1 MGGAASR
8 PTGPARPIA
17 SRARGSLRLCFV
29 VLVVRCTS
37 RWGKGL
43 PDNGT
48 VQAWLSRQPKRPTR
62 RTSHARCRQD
72 RPDPGCGRRNGGPRS
87 AVRRAAGAVADA
99 RRAAPPVPMVTAPV
113 QQQDVSIILSGLGTV
128 QALNTATIRS
138 QVTGMLRTVD
148 FTEGQQVRRGA
159 TLAQIDPGRIRRGSR
174 RRRRSWPATRRRAP
188 TSRSTSTATCR
199 CSAAGSRPTSR

>member
-1 MGGAASR
+1 MHVAAK
-8 PTGPARPIA
+8 TG
-17 SRARGSLRLCFV
+17 LT
-29 VLVVRCTS
+29 LVAVA
-37 RWGKGL
+37 GMAAL
-43 PDNGT
+43 
-48 VQAWLSRQPKRPTR
+48 
-62 RTSHARCRQD
+62 
-72 RPDPGCGRRNGGPRS
+72 
-87 AVRRAAGAVADA
+87 AVRLVAQPA
-99 RRAAPPVPMVTAPV
+99 PAPAPAAPPVPVVTAPV

-138 QVTGMLRTVD
+138 QVTGLLQTVD

-174 RRRRSWPATRRRAP
+174 RRRRSRPATRRRAP